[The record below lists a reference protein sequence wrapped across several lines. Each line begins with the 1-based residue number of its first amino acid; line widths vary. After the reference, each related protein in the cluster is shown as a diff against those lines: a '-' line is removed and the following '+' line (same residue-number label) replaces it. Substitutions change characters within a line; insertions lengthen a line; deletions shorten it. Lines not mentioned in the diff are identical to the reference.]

1 MSYINAVYSA
11 DISSLTDRRWQ
22 PSHRLFK
29 SILEPASCLHS
40 LLPNLQNPSVTCCLR
55 TANKFV
61 CLPNR
66 PKNIRPY
73 HMRYKTISLPFYFN
87 TSNVTG
93 RHRGLKWKLW
103 AGHFCLLVGAESS
116 SCGIAHFLC
125 AMRVFEVRPSPSSPR
140 LPLRQILFAE
150 LACGK
155 NHVLNHSLSHS
166 LSLFDVSG
174 TYFCTVQFYCSVYCF
189 YTYYLLRSTVVHAI
203 WSYVHYA
210 RVADNIIRVIQ
221 IHSDIARN

>member
-1 MSYINAVYSA
+1 
-11 DISSLTDRRWQ
+11 
-22 PSHRLFK
+22 
-29 SILEPASCLHS
+29 
-40 LLPNLQNPSVTCCLR
+40 
-55 TANKFV
+55 
-61 CLPNR
+61 
-66 PKNIRPY
+66 
-73 HMRYKTISLPFYFN
+73 MRYKTISLPFYFN

-174 TYFCTVQFYCSVYCF
+174 TYFCTVQFYCSVFTRIIF
-189 YTYYLLRSTVVHAI
+189 YVQQLFMLFGRMSTMPEWLIILSVWYRYTVTLHATNQCKWRM
-203 WSYVHYA
+203 WSWTCQVQL
-210 RVADNIIRVIQ
+210 VAEDLCVRKCRGFQ
-221 IHSDIARN
+221 RWSSSSRPTSCIHSHQYWLTRTASPFSRK